1 MQNAYPNANHST
13 NSHNFCANSYNSKAS
28 SPKKDTYN
36 QPKYISLFGCSA
48 GIVLNQAMYW
58 TKTKTAGE
66 REGWFY
72 KSVRQWCEET
82 GLTTSQVRSGI
93 ARLKAFGVVETWV
106 GGFDNVTW
114 YKVDLAAVEAALKGG
129 KPQKNLGNQL
139 QSGLL
144 PIAKRF
150 AISSKP
156 LYNEL
161 QKITSEN
168 TTNKKTVNDDALAV
182 EDVVVFDLKEEKKAC
197 KNEASSC
204 PNQEKNLYQTYT
216 KPIPKFRGS
225 NQEKKCVQSVSKV
238 RPIFSGSNTSKIE
251 DQIHQKTPKNAPIC
265 PQTANPII
273 ARLQQLSLI
282 HISEPTRPY

>member
-1 MQNAYPNANHST
+1 MQNAYPKANHST
-13 NSHNFCANSYNSKAS
+13 NSHNFEANFYNSKAS

-93 ARLKAFGVVETWV
+93 ARLKAFGIVETWV

-114 YKVDLAAVEAALKGG
+114 YKVDLAAVEAALKGDV
-129 KPQKNLGNQL
+129 PQKNLGNKS

-150 AISSKP
+150 ATNRKP

-161 QKITSEN
+161 QKITSKK
-168 TTNKKTVNDDALAV
+168 TTNKQTVNGDVLAV
-182 EDVVVFDLKEEKKAC
+182 ENVVVFDLKEEKKAC
-197 KNEASSC
+197 RDEASSS
-204 PNQEKNLYQTYT
+204 PNQEENRYQTDT
-216 KPIPKFRGS
+216 KPI
-225 NQEKKCVQSVSKV
+225 
-238 RPIFSGSNTSKIE
+238 PIFSGSNTSKIE
-251 DQIHQKTPKNAPIC
+251 DQKRRKTPKNDESYPFTPSTVWHC
-265 PQTANPII
+265 FFPFTGN
-273 ARLQQLSLI
+273 LTKL
-282 HISEPTRPY
+282 